1 MGTDDRKLHPASAA
15 CPLRRLVTATRQ
27 NTGLLAAAALMLA
40 VGTGS
45 AAAEEPQ
52 WIEDPEVMEELRDRL
67 AKALSKSANVENTER
82 SGSNQLIVS
91 GKRLKWRDDKKPARK
106 SKDQLAA
113 IVTDAQARQRARM
126 SELANTPP
134 EQIVW
139 THRGATGEANWSR
152 LHPTFSLCARGSRQ
166 SPISIDYAIHVNLPR
181 LGTSYVDTPFATVDD
196 GRGLSAE
203 LLNNQLQL
211 MHRGRPYRLTRI
223 EFHRPGEHAV
233 NGIRTDMSA
242 HLVHVNDQGET
253 LILAVPMNVGPAA
266 NPTVQQVID
275 AFPLESGRAATAI
288 KPLNPAG
295 LLPGDTRYYEY
306 LGSLTRPP
314 CTEGVLWLML
324 RQPISISAGQLEI
337 FASLFEPNARS
348 LQAHNGR
355 RIKMSP

>member
-1 MGTDDRKLHPASAA
+1 MCTDHRKPHPGAPVRRATRAA
-15 CPLRRLVTATRQ
+15 RRLS
-27 NTGLLAAAALMLA
+27 GLLAVAGLVLA
-40 VGTGS
+40 TGTGS
-45 AAAEEPQ
+45 APAQEPQ
-52 WIEDPEVMEELRDRL
+52 WIEDPEVMEELRNRL
-67 AKALSKSANVENTER
+67 ATALSKSANVENTEK

-91 GKRLKWRDDKKPARK
+91 GKRLKWRDEKKPARR

-113 IVTDAQARQRARM
+113 IVTDAQARQRARIT
-126 SELANTPP
+126 ELANTPP
-134 EQIVW
+134 ERIVW
-139 THRGATGEANWSR
+139 THRGAAGEANWSR
-152 LHPTFSLCARGSRQ
+152 LHPTFSLCASGSRQ
-166 SPISIDYAIHVNLPR
+166 SPISIDYAIHVNLPA
-181 LGTSYVDTPFATVDD
+181 LAASYVDTPFATVDD

-211 MHRGRPYRLTRI
+211 THRGRPYRLRRI

-242 HLVHVNDQGET
+242 HLVHVNDHGQM
-253 LILAVPMNVGPAA
+253 LILAIPMNIGPAP

-324 RQPISISAGQLEI
+324 RQPISISAGQVEI